1 MAVIPIKVIGHS
13 AGPGPNRPEPRP
25 AVHSRSQPEEPRETV
40 RPPIDSDPDKQ
51 PVRQP
56 EADPLT
62 ELREAYDRLFA
73 DFRNYKRHAERDL
86 AEARETGRDE
96 LVRAL
101 IPVLADLEAAS
112 RANGG
117 DAEAVRRGVRMIRLK
132 LDDILAQAG
141 YDRVDTA
148 QGRMDPRVHEAIA
161 VIPTAGAEDG
171 RILQELSP
179 GYTRNGQLVH
189 PARVTVA
196 KGRPTRTGAGH
207 ENPRDGR
214 IPHAVSEADGG

>member
-1 MAVIPIKVIGHS
+1 MAEIRAF
-13 AGPGPNRPEPRP
+13 AGIRYN
-25 AVHSRSQPEEPRETV
+25 AAQ
-40 RPPIDSDPDKQ
+40 
-51 PVRQP
+51 
-56 EADPLT
+56 
-62 ELREAYDRLFA
+62 
-73 DFRNYKRHAERDL
+73 
-86 AEARETGRDE
+86 GRDISQ
-96 LVRAL
+96 RIA
-101 IPVLADLEAAS
+101 PPY
-112 RANGG
+112 
-117 DAEAVRRGVRMIRLK
+117 
-132 LDDILAQAG
+132 DILAQAG

-148 QGRMDPRVHEAIA
+148 PGRMDPRVHEAIA